1 MIFVLIGISMPTLLI
16 GVVLQ
21 YWVGFKWAVLP
32 NAGYCNLVNPP
43 AYATCGGPVDWFEHM
58 ILPWATFAVLHAAI
72 YVRMI
77 RTNVMDT
84 LGEDYVRTARAK
96 GAPETQVLCT
106 HVLRNAMLPSV
117 TMLGMDI
124 SIALGGVIFTE
135 YVFGLPGLGRVAVLS
150 VQNFDLPTIQGVVVF
165 TTICIIL
172 LNLIVDILY
181 AFIEP
186 RIRLQ

>member
-1 MIFVLIGISMPTLLI
+1 M
-16 GVVLQ
+16 
-21 YWVGFKWAVLP
+21 
-32 NAGYCNLVNPP
+32 
-43 AYATCGGPVDWFEHM
+43 
-58 ILPWATFAVLHAAI
+58 
-72 YVRMI
+72 
-77 RTNVMDT
+77 
-84 LGEDYVRTARAK
+84 
-96 GAPETQVLCT
+96 
-106 HVLRNAMLPSV
+106 
-117 TMLGMDI
+117 
-124 SIALGGVIFTE
+124 IFTE